1 MDWCLMFD
9 LLFVFE
15 GCVVD
20 GRMKL
25 MVGSEHFI

>member
-1 MDWCLMFD
+1 MFD